1 LYKAYEKEKIMILH
15 KGTLGLDIE
24 ECEEIKEKLGNGENL
39 YDSFLKVVKEREPS
53 FDVKRIASIQTP
65 VKEIAL
71 SFQLMEILKEKKKE
85 K

>member
-1 LYKAYEKEKIMILH
+1 MILH

-24 ECEEIKEKLGNGENL
+24 ECEEIKEKLDNGENL

>member
-1 LYKAYEKEKIMILH
+1 MILH

-24 ECEEIKEKLGNGENL
+24 ECEEIKEKLGNGEKL
-39 YDSFLKVVKEREPS
+39 YDAFLKVVKEREPS
-53 FDVKRIASIQTP
+53 FDVKRITSIQTP

>member
-1 LYKAYEKEKIMILH
+1 MIIH
-15 KGTLGLDIE
+15 KGTLGLDME
-24 ECEEIKEKLGNGENL
+24 ECKEIKEELSKGKNL
-39 YDSFLKVVKEREPS
+39 YDGFLKVVKERDPS
-53 FDVKRIASIQTP
+53 FNIKKIASIQTP

>member
-1 LYKAYEKEKIMILH
+1 MILH
-15 KGTLGLDIE
+15 KGTLGLDME
-24 ECEEIKEKLGNGENL
+24 ECKEIKGELSKGKNL

-71 SFQLMEILKEKKKE
+71 SFQLMEILKEKRGK
-85 K
+85 